1 MNVFAKFDE
10 IPLIILQN
18 IQGNKTLRT
27 HGRSVGLSVVRMDN
41 VQTVYPPTNTVCGG
55 IIKALISCTFS
66 MPLICPIV
74 FAYAKSGFYKM
85 QKWST

>member
-1 MNVFAKFDE
+1 M
-10 IPLIILQN
+10 ILQD

-27 HGRSVGLSVVRMDN
+27 HGRSVGLSVILMDN
-41 VQTVYPPTNTVCGG
+41 VQTVYPPTNTVCRG

-66 MPLICPIV
+66 MQLICAIV

-85 QKWST
+85 QKLGT